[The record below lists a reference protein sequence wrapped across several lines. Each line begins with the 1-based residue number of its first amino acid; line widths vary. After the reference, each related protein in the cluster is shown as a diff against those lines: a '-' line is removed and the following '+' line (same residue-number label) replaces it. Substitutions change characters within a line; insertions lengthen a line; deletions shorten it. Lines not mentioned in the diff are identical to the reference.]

1 MISTQEAAA
10 ALKMSTR
17 RVRKLCEQGRVVGAK
32 KVGDRWVLP
41 EAPVVLAIKQASS
54 RAGE

>member
-10 ALKMSTR
+10 VLKMSAR
-17 RVRKLCEQGRVVGAK
+17 RVRKLCEQGRVAGAK

-41 EAPVVLAIKQASS
+41 ESPAVLAIRQAK
-54 RAGE
+54 R